1 MSNHKLLVVLTAS
14 TLLATGMAFA
24 ANQDGNGQP
33 QLSPQQN
40 AADHAF
46 GKLSADGARA
56 YQDITLT
63 RLAIFDGRID
73 DAKKSI
79 GDADASFAKAKGD
92 ESVFTKAE
100 ADLKM
105 PQSGNKAATTG
116 GTAQHQGA
124 SASDAKTPIAWLP
137 VDGTVSINED
147 YSLDPAKVAAVSD
160 ANKSLKAGDSQSA
173 MAKLKLADVNMG
185 VTLAVVPLNQTIN
198 DVHQAAG
205 LINDGKYYEASQLL
219 RQAQDGERFDVA
231 SVSEKPHVAG
241 TAAPKPA
248 QAPAKTTAQPAK

>member
-1 MSNHKLLVVLTAS
+1 MSNHKLLAILTTS
-14 TLLATGMAFA
+14 TLLVTGVALA
-24 ANQDGNGQP
+24 ANQDANNQP
-33 QLSPQQN
+33 KMSPQQN

-56 YQDITLT
+56 YQDVTLT

-73 DAKKSI
+73 DAKKAI
-79 GDADASFAKAKGD
+79 GDADASFARAKGD

-105 PQSGNKAATTG
+105 PKTGNNSATP
-116 GTAQHQGA
+116 TAPA
-124 SASDAKTPIAWLP
+124 TPSNDAKTPIAWLP

-147 YSLDPAKVAAVSD
+147 YSVNPAKVAAVSD
-160 ANKSLKAGDSQSA
+160 ANKSLKAGDSKGA
-173 MAKLKLADVNMG
+173 MAKLKMADINVG

-198 DVHQAAG
+198 NVHQSVG

-231 SVSEKPHVAG
+231 SVSEQPQAPGASAAKAG
-241 TAAPKPA
+241 QAAPNA
-248 QAPAKTTAQPAK
+248 ATTTAPQTK